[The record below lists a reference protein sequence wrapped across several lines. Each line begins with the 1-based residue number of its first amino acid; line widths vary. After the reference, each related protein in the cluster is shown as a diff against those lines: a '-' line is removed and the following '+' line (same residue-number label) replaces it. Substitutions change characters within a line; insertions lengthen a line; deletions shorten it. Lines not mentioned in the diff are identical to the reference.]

1 MFIVTIHD
9 LKNIK
14 KLKEAGADAIIIG
27 VEDFSIRQSLT
38 ISLRDLKEV
47 VLQCH
52 ALNLKLYVNAL
63 RFFMEDELNLLT
75 EFLKTCKEAGVDGIY
90 YSDEG
95 VFYEAQKQGMESLL
109 IYQPETLITNHMDIA
124 FYLELGIQSVSLAH
138 ECSLEEILQM
148 TEQNK
153 EVEILISGYFSI
165 LYSRRM
171 LVTNY
176 LDAIKSNEKGHKKVL
191 DLIESTRQ
199 DRMPIVEDDYG
210 THIFSEAPIQS
221 QKELPVLKEHGLYR
235 FRIDS
240 IFMDDDWTVNVLQ
253 AYQNQSE
260 VPGSNH
266 WYYQTTMKK
275 KEDSHE

>member
-1 MFIVTIHD
+1 MFFVTIHD
-9 LKNIK
+9 LKNIQ

-27 VEDFSIRQSLT
+27 IEGFSIRQSLT

-63 RFFMEDELNLLT
+63 RFFMEDELNLLET
-75 EFLKTCKEAGVDGIY
+75 FLKACKEADVDGIY

-124 FYLELGIQSVSLAH
+124 FYLHLGIQSVSLAH

>member
-14 KLKEAGADAIIIG
+14 KLKEAGADAIIVG

-148 TEQNK
+148 TEQTK

-221 QKELPVLKEHGLYR
+221 QKELPVLKDHGLYR

-240 IFMDDDWTVNVLQ
+240 IFMDDDWTIRVLN
-253 AYQNQSE
+253 AYQNQLE

-266 WYYQTTMKK
+266 WYYQKTMKK
-275 KEDSHE
+275 KEASHE

>member
-148 TEQNK
+148 TEQTK

-199 DRMPIVEDDYG
+199 DRMSIVEDDYG

-240 IFMDDDWTVNVLQ
+240 IFMDDDWTIHVLN
-253 AYQNQSE
+253 AYQNQLE

>member
-9 LKNIK
+9 VKNIQ

-27 VEDFSIRQSLT
+27 VEGFSIRQSLAVA
-38 ISLRDLKEV
+38 LEDVKEM
-47 VLQCH
+47 VLLCH
-52 ALNLKLYVNAL
+52 AQHLKCYVNAL
-63 RFFMEDELNLLT
+63 RFFMEDELDLLK
-75 EFLKTCKEAGVDGIY
+75 EFLKTCKEADVDGIY

-138 ECSLEEILQM
+138 ECSLEEILLM
-148 TEQNK
+148 TKQNK

-176 LDAIKSNEKGHKKVL
+176 LDAIGSKEKRHQRVL

-221 QKELPVLKEHGLYR
+221 QKELPVLKDHGLYR

-240 IFMDDDWTVNVLQ
+240 IFMDDDWTIHVLN
-253 AYQNQSE
+253 AYQNQLE

-266 WYYQTTMKK
+266 WYYQKTMKK
-275 KEDSHE
+275 KEASHE

>member
-9 LKNIK
+9 VKNIQ

-27 VEDFSIRQSLT
+27 VEGFSIRQSLA
-38 ISLRDLKEV
+38 IALEDVKEM
-47 VLQCH
+47 VLLCH
-52 ALNLKLYVNAL
+52 AQHLKCYVNAL
-63 RFFMEDELNLLT
+63 RFFMEDELDLLK
-75 EFLKTCKEAGVDGIY
+75 EFLKTCKEADVDGIY

-138 ECSLEEILQM
+138 ECSLEEILLM
-148 TEQNK
+148 TKQNK

-240 IFMDDDWTVNVLQ
+240 IFMDDDWTTHVLNV
-253 AYQNQSE
+253 YQNQTE

>member
-63 RFFMEDELNLLT
+63 RFFMEDELNLL
-75 EFLKTCKEAGVDGIY
+75 EKFLKACKEADVDGIY

-124 FYLELGIQSVSLAH
+124 FYLNLGIQSVSLAH

-148 TEQNK
+148 IEQTK

-176 LDAIKSNEKGHKKVL
+176 LDVIESNEKGHKKVL

-221 QKELPVLKEHGLYR
+221 QKELPVLQEHGLYR

-240 IFMDDDWTVNVLQ
+240 IFMDDDWTVRVLN
-253 AYQNQSE
+253 AYQNQTE
-260 VPGSNH
+260 APGSNH

-275 KEDSHE
+275 KEASHE

>member
-75 EFLKTCKEAGVDGIY
+75 EFLKTCKEADVDGIY

-148 TEQNK
+148 TEQTK

-240 IFMDDDWTVNVLQ
+240 IFMDDDWTIHVLN
-253 AYQNQSE
+253 AYQNQLE

-266 WYYQTTMKK
+266 WYYQKTMKK
-275 KEDSHE
+275 KEASHE

>member
-63 RFFMEDELNLLT
+63 RFFMEDELNLLET
-75 EFLKTCKEAGVDGIY
+75 FLKACKEADVDGIY

-124 FYLELGIQSVSLAH
+124 FYLHLGIQSVSLAH

>member
-1 MFIVTIHD
+1 MFIVTIHYV
-9 LKNIK
+9 KNIQ

-27 VEDFSIRQSLT
+27 VEGFSIRQSLA
-38 ISLRDLKEV
+38 IALEDVKEM
-47 VLQCH
+47 VLLCH
-52 ALNLKLYVNAL
+52 AQHLKCYVNAL
-63 RFFMEDELNLLT
+63 RFFMEDELDLLK
-75 EFLKTCKEAGVDGIY
+75 EFLKTCKEADVDGIY

-138 ECSLEEILQM
+138 ECSLEEILLM
-148 TEQNK
+148 TKQNK

-240 IFMDDDWTVNVLQ
+240 IFMDDDRTTHVLN
-253 AYQNQSE
+253 AYQNQTE

>member
-1 MFIVTIHD
+1 MFFVTIHD

-63 RFFMEDELNLLT
+63 RFFMEDELNLLET
-75 EFLKTCKEAGVDGIY
+75 FLKACKEADVDGIY

-124 FYLELGIQSVSLAH
+124 FYLHLGIQSVSLAH

>member
-14 KLKEAGADAIIIG
+14 KLKEAGADAIIVG

-148 TEQNK
+148 TEQTK

-240 IFMDDDWTVNVLQ
+240 IFMDDDWTIHVLN
-253 AYQNQSE
+253 AYQNQLE

-266 WYYQTTMKK
+266 WYYQKTMKK
-275 KEDSHE
+275 KEASHE

>member
-138 ECSLEEILQM
+138 ECSLEEILKM
-148 TEQNK
+148 TEQTK

-221 QKELPVLKEHGLYR
+221 QKELPVLKDHGLYR

-240 IFMDDDWTVNVLQ
+240 IFMDDDWTIHVLN
-253 AYQNQSE
+253 AYQNQLE

-266 WYYQTTMKK
+266 WYYQKTMKK
-275 KEDSHE
+275 KEASHE

>member
-75 EFLKTCKEAGVDGIY
+75 EFLKTYKEAGVDGIY

-148 TEQNK
+148 TEQTK

-221 QKELPVLKEHGLYR
+221 QKELPVLKDHGLYR

-240 IFMDDDWTVNVLQ
+240 IFMDDDWTIHVLN
-253 AYQNQSE
+253 AYQNQLE

-266 WYYQTTMKK
+266 WYYQKTMKK
-275 KEDSHE
+275 KEASHE

>member
-52 ALNLKLYVNAL
+52 ALNLKLYVNTL
-63 RFFMEDELNLLT
+63 RFFMEDELNLL
-75 EFLKTCKEAGVDGIY
+75 EKFLKACKEADVDGIY

-109 IYQPETLITNHMDIA
+109 IYQPETLITNHIDIA
-124 FYLELGIQSVSLAH
+124 FYLKLGIQSVSLAH

-148 TEQNK
+148 TEQTK

-176 LDAIKSNEKGHKKVL
+176 LDVIESNEKGHKKVL

-210 THIFSEAPIQS
+210 THIFSQAPIQS
-221 QKELPVLKEHGLYR
+221 QKELPVLQEHGLYR
-235 FRIDS
+235 FRINS
-240 IFMDDDWTVNVLQ
+240 IFMDDDWTVRVLNE
-253 AYQNQSE
+253 YQNQTE

-275 KEDSHE
+275 KEPSHE

>member
-148 TEQNK
+148 TEQTK

-221 QKELPVLKEHGLYR
+221 QKELPVLKDHGLYR
-235 FRIDS
+235 FRMDS
-240 IFMDDDWTVNVLQ
+240 IFMDDDWTIHVLN
-253 AYQNQSE
+253 AYQNQLE

-266 WYYQTTMKK
+266 WYYQKTMKK
-275 KEDSHE
+275 KEASHE

>member
-1 MFIVTIHD
+1 M
-9 LKNIK
+9 
-14 KLKEAGADAIIIG
+14 
-27 VEDFSIRQSLT
+27 
-38 ISLRDLKEV
+38 
-47 VLQCH
+47 
-52 ALNLKLYVNAL
+52 
-63 RFFMEDELNLLT
+63 
-75 EFLKTCKEAGVDGIY
+75 
-90 YSDEG
+90 
-95 VFYEAQKQGMESLL
+95 

-148 TEQNK
+148 TKQNK

-210 THIFSEAPIQS
+210 THIFSEVPIQS
-221 QKELPVLKEHGLYR
+221 QKELPVLQNNGLYR

-240 IFMDDDWTVNVLQ
+240 IFMDDDWTIHVLN

-275 KEDSHE
+275 KEASHE

>member
-1 MFIVTIHD
+1 
-9 LKNIK
+9 
-14 KLKEAGADAIIIG
+14 
-27 VEDFSIRQSLT
+27 
-38 ISLRDLKEV
+38 
-47 VLQCH
+47 
-52 ALNLKLYVNAL
+52 
-63 RFFMEDELNLLT
+63 
-75 EFLKTCKEAGVDGIY
+75 
-90 YSDEG
+90 
-95 VFYEAQKQGMESLL
+95 MESLL

-240 IFMDDDWTVNVLQ
+240 IFMDDDWTIHVLN
-253 AYQNQSE
+253 AYQNQTD

>member
-38 ISLRDLKEV
+38 ISLRDLKGV

-63 RFFMEDELNLLT
+63 RFFMEDELNLLET
-75 EFLKTCKEAGVDGIY
+75 FLKACKEADVDGIY

-148 TEQNK
+148 TEQTK

-266 WYYQTTMKK
+266 WYYQKTMKK
-275 KEDSHE
+275 KEASHE

>member
-1 MFIVTIHD
+1 MFIVTMHD
-9 LKNIK
+9 VKNIQ

-27 VEDFSIRQSLT
+27 VEGFSIRQSLV
-38 ISLRDLKEV
+38 IALEDVKEM
-47 VLQCH
+47 VLLCH
-52 ALNLKLYVNAL
+52 AQHLKCYVNAL
-63 RFFMEDELNLLT
+63 RFFMEDELDLLK
-75 EFLKTCKEAGVDGIY
+75 EFLKTCKEADVDGIY

-138 ECSLEEILQM
+138 ECSLEEILLM
-148 TEQNK
+148 TKQNK

-176 LDAIKSNEKGHKKVL
+176 LDAIGSKEKRHQRVL

-210 THIFSEAPIQS
+210 THIFSEVPIQS
-221 QKELPVLKEHGLYR
+221 QKELPVLQNNGLYR

-240 IFMDDDWTVNVLQ
+240 IFMDDDWTTHVLN
-253 AYQNQSE
+253 AYQNQTE

>member
-1 MFIVTIHD
+1 MFFVTIHD

-14 KLKEAGADAIIIG
+14 KIKEAGADAIIIG
-27 VEDFSIRQSLT
+27 IEGFSIRQSLT

-63 RFFMEDELNLLT
+63 RFFMEDELNLLET
-75 EFLKTCKEAGVDGIY
+75 FLKACKEADVDGIY

-124 FYLELGIQSVSLAH
+124 FYLHLGIQSVSLAH

>member
-148 TEQNK
+148 TEQTK

-221 QKELPVLKEHGLYR
+221 QKELPVLKDHGLYR

-240 IFMDDDWTVNVLQ
+240 IFMDDDWTIHVLN
-253 AYQNQSE
+253 AYQNQLE

-266 WYYQTTMKK
+266 WYYQKTMKK
-275 KEDSHE
+275 KEASHE

>member
-9 LKNIK
+9 VKNIQ

-27 VEDFSIRQSLT
+27 VEGFSIRQSLAVA
-38 ISLRDLKEV
+38 LEDVKEM
-47 VLQCH
+47 VLLCH
-52 ALNLKLYVNAL
+52 AQHLKCYVNAL
-63 RFFMEDELNLLT
+63 RFFMEDELDLLK
-75 EFLKTCKEAGVDGIY
+75 EFLKTCKEADVDGIY

-138 ECSLEEILQM
+138 ECSLEEILLM
-148 TEQNK
+148 TKQNK

-240 IFMDDDWTVNVLQ
+240 IFMDDDWTTHVLNV
-253 AYQNQSE
+253 YQNQTE

>member
-1 MFIVTIHD
+1 MFFVTIHD

-63 RFFMEDELNLLT
+63 RFFMEDELNLLET
-75 EFLKTCKEAGVDGIY
+75 FLKACKEADVDGIY

-148 TEQNK
+148 TEQTK

-221 QKELPVLKEHGLYR
+221 QKELPVLKDHGLYR

-240 IFMDDDWTVNVLQ
+240 IFMDDDWTIHVLN
-253 AYQNQSE
+253 AYQNQLE

-266 WYYQTTMKK
+266 WYYQKTMKK
-275 KEDSHE
+275 KEASHE

>member
-148 TEQNK
+148 TEQTK

-221 QKELPVLKEHGLYR
+221 QKELPVLKDHGLYR

-240 IFMDDDWTVNVLQ
+240 IFMDDDWTIHVLN
-253 AYQNQSE
+253 AYQNQLE

-266 WYYQTTMKK
+266 WYYQKTMKK
-275 KEDSHE
+275 KEASYE

>member
-52 ALNLKLYVNAL
+52 ALNLKLYVNTL
-63 RFFMEDELNLLT
+63 RFFMEDELNLL
-75 EFLKTCKEAGVDGIY
+75 EKFLKACKEADVDGIY

-124 FYLELGIQSVSLAH
+124 FYLNLGIQSVSLAH

-148 TEQNK
+148 TEQTK

-176 LDAIKSNEKGHKKVL
+176 LDVIESNEKGHKKVL

-221 QKELPVLKEHGLYR
+221 QKELPVLQEHGLYR
-235 FRIDS
+235 FRINS
-240 IFMDDDWTVNVLQ
+240 IFMDDDWTVRVLN
-253 AYQNQSE
+253 AYQNQTE

-275 KEDSHE
+275 KEASHE

>member
-1 MFIVTIHD
+1 MFFVTIHD

-27 VEDFSIRQSLT
+27 IEGFSIRQSLT

-63 RFFMEDELNLLT
+63 RFFMEDELNLLET
-75 EFLKTCKEAGVDGIY
+75 FLKACKEADLDGIY

-124 FYLELGIQSVSLAH
+124 FYLHLGIQSVSLAH

>member
-38 ISLRDLKEV
+38 ISFRDLKEV

-148 TEQNK
+148 TEQTK

-221 QKELPVLKEHGLYR
+221 QKELPVLKDHGLYR

-240 IFMDDDWTVNVLQ
+240 IFMDDDWTIHVLN
-253 AYQNQSE
+253 AYQNQLE

-266 WYYQTTMKK
+266 WYYQKTMKK
-275 KEDSHE
+275 KEASHE

>member
-52 ALNLKLYVNAL
+52 ALNLKLYVNTL
-63 RFFMEDELNLLT
+63 RFFMEDELNLL
-75 EFLKTCKEAGVDGIY
+75 EKFLKACKEADVDGIY

-124 FYLELGIQSVSLAH
+124 FYLNLGIQSVSLAH

-148 TEQNK
+148 TEQTK

-176 LDAIKSNEKGHKKVL
+176 LEDRKSV
-191 DLIESTRQ
+191 
-199 DRMPIVEDDYG
+199 V
-210 THIFSEAPIQS
+210 
-221 QKELPVLKEHGLYR
+221 
-235 FRIDS
+235 
-240 IFMDDDWTVNVLQ
+240 
-253 AYQNQSE
+253 
-260 VPGSNH
+260 
-266 WYYQTTMKK
+266 
-275 KEDSHE
+275 

>member
-1 MFIVTIHD
+1 MFFVTIHD

-27 VEDFSIRQSLT
+27 IEGFSIRQSLT

-63 RFFMEDELNLLT
+63 RFFMEDELNLLET
-75 EFLKTCKEAGVDGIY
+75 FLKACKEADVDGIY

-124 FYLELGIQSVSLAH
+124 FYLHLGIQSVSLAH

>member
-9 LKNIK
+9 VKNIQ

-27 VEDFSIRQSLT
+27 VEGFSIRQSLT
-38 ISLRDLKEV
+38 IALEDVKEM
-47 VLQCH
+47 VLLCH
-52 ALNLKLYVNAL
+52 AQHLKCYVNAL
-63 RFFMEDELNLLT
+63 RFFMEDELDLLK
-75 EFLKTCKEAGVDGIY
+75 EFLKTCKEADVDGIY

-109 IYQPETLITNHMDIA
+109 IYQPETLITNHMDIE

-148 TEQNK
+148 TKQNK

-210 THIFSEAPIQS
+210 THIFTETPIQS

-240 IFMDDDWTVNVLQ
+240 IFMDDDWTIHVLN
-253 AYQNQSE
+253 AYQNQLE

-266 WYYQTTMKK
+266 WYYQKTMKK
-275 KEDSHE
+275 KEASHE

>member
-9 LKNIK
+9 VKNIQ

-27 VEDFSIRQSLT
+27 VEGFSIRQSLT
-38 ISLRDLKEV
+38 IALEDVKEM
-47 VLQCH
+47 VLLCH
-52 ALNLKLYVNAL
+52 AQHLKCYVNAL
-63 RFFMEDELNLLT
+63 RFFMEDELDLLK
-75 EFLKTCKEAGVDGIY
+75 EFLKTCKEADVDGIY

-109 IYQPETLITNHMDIA
+109 IYQPETLITNHMDIE

-148 TEQNK
+148 TKQNK

-210 THIFSEAPIQS
+210 THIFTEAPIQS

-240 IFMDDDWTVNVLQ
+240 IFMDDDWTIYVLN

-275 KEDSHE
+275 KEASHE

>member
-1 MFIVTIHD
+1 MFIVTMHD
-9 LKNIK
+9 VKNIQ

-27 VEDFSIRQSLT
+27 VEGFSIRQSLA
-38 ISLRDLKEV
+38 IALEDVKEM
-47 VLQCH
+47 VLLCH
-52 ALNLKLYVNAL
+52 AQHLKCYVNAL
-63 RFFMEDELNLLT
+63 RFFMEDELDLLK
-75 EFLKTCKEAGVDGIY
+75 EFLKTCKEADVDGIY

-138 ECSLEEILQM
+138 ECSLEEILLM
-148 TEQNK
+148 TKQNK

-210 THIFSEAPIQS
+210 THIFSEALIQS

-240 IFMDDDWTVNVLQ
+240 IFMDDDWTTHVLN
-253 AYQNQSE
+253 AYQNQTE

>member
-1 MFIVTIHD
+1 MFFVAIHD

-27 VEDFSIRQSLT
+27 IEGFSIRQSLT

-63 RFFMEDELNLLT
+63 RFFMEDELNLLET
-75 EFLKTCKEAGVDGIY
+75 FLKACKEADVDGIY

-124 FYLELGIQSVSLAH
+124 FYLHLGIQSVSLAH